1 MRKLILLKTCLD
13 FFFYILIIGGIG
25 VIAMIYVLS
34 TLEAT
39 PENPVVLQG
48 NEYLR
53 IDAGVIAIS
62 IFMLLAY
69 LIFVYCV
76 FWFRKITR
84 LFMKTKLF
92 DEQVIKGFH
101 RIGIGFLFITLFIY
115 VPDKIYMFFNNA
127 NVNSRFNLLG
137 DVFFDT
143 FWFTL
148 ILGLFFMVLGTVF
161 KIAKHAKEE
170 NELTV

>member
-13 FFFYILIIGGIG
+13 FFFYLLILGAIG
-25 VIAMIYVLS
+25 VIIMFYALLDSETTAKNPFVL
-34 TLEAT
+34 
-39 PENPVVLQG
+39 G
-48 NEYLR
+48 NHEYLK
-53 IDAGVIAIS
+53 IDVGVIIVAV
-62 IFMLLAY
+62 FTLLGY
-69 LIFVYCV
+69 LLFVYCV
-76 FWFRKITR
+76 FWLRKVTR

-92 DEQVIKGFH
+92 DVQVIKGFH
-101 RIGIGFLFITLFIY
+101 RIGIGFLLITLFIY
-115 VPDKIYMFFNNA
+115 VPDKVYMFYNNA
-127 NVNSRFNLLG
+127 NVNSNFNLLG

-148 ILGLFFMVLGTVF
+148 ILGLFFMILGTVF